1 MIATFLF
8 AAVLSIPVQ
17 GGSSVPPDLPKV
29 VIDSYGEESRPRIR
43 AALEQARNRPG
54 DAGAVGHL
62 GMVLHA
68 YQEYESAGICYQ
80 RARQLQRNLKWVY
93 LLGLT
98 RVASGQLAE
107 AIDCFTEAGRI
118 DPTYQ
123 PIRLRMAETLLAL
136 GRPEQS
142 QAILEALVR
151 EQADSALIQY
161 NLGRVFAA
169 QREFQPA
176 AAAYQ
181 RAVALSPF
189 FGAAHYGLALAS
201 RELGRREEM
210 ARHLRL
216 SQEHKLIR
224 PFLADPIEQEMQ
236 SLNLSA
242 AGHLQK
248 GVEYESAG
256 RIAEAIIEHE
266 KALAINPRF
275 EQVRLNLFTLYA
287 RSGQLDKAEAQYRS
301 INEINP
307 NLAESHFNYGVM
319 KAERGDFA
327 QAGEAFR
334 RCLTINRYH
343 PQAHFNLGRLMEIEQ
358 RYDDALEQYR
368 EAVEY
373 EPGYREARYELA
385 RMLIYKGQLPAA
397 IETLERALLPE
408 DGQTPRY
415 LYALAIACARHG
427 DRERAR
433 GHMRRARQEAIRFRQ
448 SELLTAIERDLK
460 VLEAR

>member
-1 MIATFLF
+1 M
-8 AAVLSIPVQ
+8 LSLPAP
-17 GGSSVPPDLPKV
+17 GGSSTLPDLPKIV
-29 VIDSYGEESRPRIR
+29 VDSYGEESRPRIR
-43 AALEQARNRPG
+43 EALEQARSRPR
-54 DAGAVGHL
+54 DAATVGRL
-62 GMVLHA
+62 GMILHA
-68 YQEYESAGICYQ
+68 YEEYESAEACYR
-80 RARQLQRNLKWVY
+80 RAWQLQRGLKWVY

-98 RVASGQLAE
+98 RLAMGKPAE
-107 AIDCFTEAGRI
+107 AVECFAESTRI
-118 DPTYQ
+118 DPTYK
-123 PIRLRMAETLLAL
+123 PARLRMAEALLAE
-136 GRPEQS
+136 GRLEQGR
-142 QAILEALVR
+142 AILEALVK
-151 EQADSALIQY
+151 EQADSALVHY
-161 NLGRVFAA
+161 HLGRARAA

-181 RAVALSPF
+181 QAVALSPF
-189 FGAAHYGLALAS
+189 FGAAHYGLALAW
-201 RELGRREEM
+201 RELGRREEV

-224 PFLADPIEQEMQ
+224 PFLADPIEQEVQ
-236 SLNLSA
+236 ALNLGA
-242 AGHLQK
+242 AGHLRK

-287 RSGQLDKAEAQYRS
+287 RSKQLDKAEAQYRS
-301 INEINP
+301 INELNP

-319 KAERGDFA
+319 KAERGDFG
-327 QAGEAFR
+327 QAGEAFQ
-334 RCLTINRYH
+334 RCLAINRYH
-343 PQAHFNLGRLMEIEQ
+343 PQAHFNLGRLMEIGQ
-358 RYDDALEQYR
+358 RYDDALEHYR
-368 EAVEY
+368 QAVEY

-427 DRERAR
+427 ERERAR
-433 GHMRRARQEAIRFRQ
+433 GQMRRAREQAIRFNQR
-448 SELLTAIERDLK
+448 ELLAAIERDLK
-460 VLEAR
+460 VLETR